1 MIRILHISDFHFK
14 TGNTQDFEDM
24 GEKIAKNAKEN
35 LGSNKLD
42 LIVFSGDLV
51 FTGDKKESFEKAAL
65 ALFNPLKSLFG
76 LSNDEIL
83 IAPGNHDRIF
93 KKEMPMVQT
102 CLDKCHTPKDLDDFC
117 SYPDQLEYSVV
128 EQRAYNEFLDS
139 FYSEVWDKT
148 KLYACREYECN
159 GHVIGLLSLNS
170 AWRCC
175 GDSKNDRGKLLYPI
189 SVLREALSKLKES
202 DFIFCTEH
210 HNLSDY
216 QEYVASDIEDQL
228 HEKCHIFFTG
238 HYHKASVN
246 VNHDAEVGMIHISA
260 PATFNRYANDP
271 TFGYSIVEFNEE
283 EQKAVICPYL
293 YSSLQFL
300 KGREILVEVP
310 ASQTKIK
317 QNDFRKLLRKRYQE
331 TLSIADDLFVNH
343 GEGMF
348 LRMFNDPIIKNKSVQ
363 EIITSHK
370 QGDKH
375 LLSDIAHQEKS
386 AIIFGYGK
394 RGKTSLLRKIQ
405 LDALSEA
412 ISEKIIPYYLNYA
425 QYKGGTFDLFALLK
439 NYLELSKNDTQERFK
454 KYKLLLL
461 IDDLN
466 PTDSAFLNH
475 LKEELKKFPSGRF
488 VAVALESMSNQIP
501 LINFYGTDVDKYYIH
516 DVTFR
521 EVHQLTAKWPSLA
534 VERKREIEDK
544 LIQVFN
550 QMHIPL
556 NYWSISLFLW
566 VCVKTDNA
574 NVHNNFDLI
583 KLYVNELL
591 DEQNYVKDPN
601 FSVTFDDLKSY
612 VGALAVEIMAH
623 DEYNLSDEELMIF
636 TGQYQNEHIKFTDN
650 PLDVVNYLLDKGI
663 LTRDPS
669 GKKITIRLKGVFEY
683 FIAYHMSENVDFRDK
698 VLNYK
703 NSFMPFGNEWEL
715 YAGFCKDDLPSFKT
729 IFEAVKAAM
738 KEWTSTEDY
747 QQIDSRIQQR
757 VVITEANQIAA
768 GNMLQRLEQMPEDED
783 FDILPMNNFRQG
795 ETLVKPKIFYDKID
809 ITPANVERMIFVL
822 ARIFRNSH
830 ICDSKEMSDEMFEYI
845 LTAACN
851 IGFMLIEEAK
861 SYADE
866 SDENYLQLISNGMPV
881 IVEAFFY
888 DAIAQRNLTRVFED
902 KLQTYMASPK
912 DNQMRIFMMAM
923 LLLDI
928 DAVKYQDRVMT
939 VLDVIDNNVLRF
951 SILQKA
957 LINTIRDNENSEV
970 KNALKPIRQALT
982 AEFFGKPE
990 QKNKLEE
997 ILRKEKLK
1005 KDAIRNIN
1013 KEE

>member
-14 TGNTQDFEDM
+14 KTGNYLDFEEM
-24 GEKIAKNAKEN
+24 GKKIAKNAKDNIGE
-35 LGSNKLD
+35 NKLD
-42 LIVFSGDLV
+42 LVVFSGDLV
-51 FTGDKKESFEKAAL
+51 FTGDKKENFEMAAC
-65 ALFNPLKSLFG
+65 ALFGPLKQEFG

-83 IAPGNHDRIF
+83 LAPGNHDRVF
-93 KKEMPMVQT
+93 QNEMPMVQS
-102 CLDKCHTPKDLDDFC
+102 CLNDCHSQKDLDVFC
-117 SYPDQLEYSVV
+117 SYPEQLEHSVV
-128 EQRAYNEFLDS
+128 GQNAYNEFLDM
-139 FYSEVWDKT
+139 FYSEIWDKT
-148 KLYACREYECN
+148 KLYSCRKYECS
-159 GHVIGLLSLNS
+159 GHTVGLLSLNS

-175 GDSKNDRGKLLYPI
+175 GDSKNDRGKLLFPV
-189 SVLREALSKLKES
+189 SVLREAFEKLKGSE
-202 DFIFCTEH
+202 FIFCAEH

-216 QEYVASDIEDQL
+216 QEYVASDLEDEL

-260 PATFNRYANDP
+260 PATFNRNESGS

-283 EQKAVICPYL
+283 EQKARVCPYL

-300 KGREILVEVP
+300 KGREIPVDVP
-310 ASQTKIK
+310 VSQVKFK

-363 EIITSHK
+363 EIITSNK
-370 QGDKH
+370 QGEKRP
-375 LLSDIAHQEKS
+375 LYDIAHQEKS

-405 LDALSEA
+405 LDILSEA
-412 ISEKIIPYYLNYA
+412 ISDKIIPYYLNYA
-425 QYKGGTFDLFALLK
+425 QYKGRDFDLLFLLR
-439 NYLELSKNDTQERFK
+439 NYLELSKNDATERFK
-454 KYKLLLL
+454 KYSLLLL

-466 PTDSAFLNH
+466 PTDSTFMNH
-475 LKEELKKFPSGRF
+475 LKEELKKFPNSRF
-488 VAVALESMSNQIP
+488 VAVAFESMSNQIP
-501 LINFYGTDVDKYYIH
+501 LINFYGTDIDKYYIH

-534 VERKREIEDK
+534 MERKREIEDK
-544 LIQVFN
+544 LIQIFN

-574 NVHNNFDLI
+574 SVRNNFDLI

-612 VGALAVEIMAH
+612 IGALAVEIMAH
-623 DEYNLSDEELMIF
+623 DEYSLSDEELMTF
-636 TGQYQNEHIKFTDN
+636 TGVYQKEHIKFTDN

-669 GKKITIRLKGVFEY
+669 GRKITIRLKGVFEY
-683 FIAYHMSENVDFRDK
+683 FIAYHMSENTDFRDK

-715 YAGFCKDDLPSFKT
+715 YAGFCKDDLLSFRT
-729 IFEAVKAAM
+729 IFEAIKEAM
-738 KEWTSTEDY
+738 QEWTSSEDY
-747 QQIDSRIQQR
+747 KQIDSRIQQH
-757 VVITEANQIAA
+757 VVITEASQLAT
-768 GNMLQRLEQMPEDED
+768 GNMLHRLEQMPEDED
-783 FDILPMNNFRQG
+783 FDILPVNNFHQG
-795 ETLVKPKIFYDKID
+795 DTVVKPKVFYEKID
-809 ITPANVERMIFVL
+809 ITPANVERMIYVL
-822 ARIFRNSH
+822 ARIYRNSH

-845 LTAACN
+845 LSAACN
-851 IGFMLIEEAK
+851 IGFMLINEAR
-861 SYADE
+861 SYAEE
-866 SDENYLQLISNGMPV
+866 SDEDYMQVITNGMPI

-888 DAIAQRNLTRVFED
+888 DAIAQRNLTRVFEE
-902 KLQTYMASPK
+902 KLLSYMTSPK
-912 DNQMRIFMMAM
+912 DNQMRIYMMSM

-928 DAVKYQDRVMT
+928 DVVKYQDRVMA

-957 LINTIRDNENSEV
+957 LINTIRDNENIEV
-970 KNALKPIRQALT
+970 KNALKPIRQILT

-990 QKNKLEE
+990 QQNKLEDM
-997 ILRKEKLK
+997 LRKEKLK
-1005 KDAIRNIN
+1005 KEAIRNTT
-1013 KEE
+1013 KD

>member
-14 TGNTQDFEDM
+14 TINPQDFEEM
-24 GEKIAKNAKEN
+24 AEKIAMNVKEN
-35 LGSNKLD
+35 LGGNKLD

-51 FTGDKKESFEKAAL
+51 FTGDKKESFESAAS
-65 ALFNPLKSLFG
+65 ALFGPLKLKFG

-93 KKEMPMVQT
+93 KNEMPMVQT
-102 CLDKCHTPKDLDDFC
+102 SLDKCHTPKDLDAFC
-117 SYPDQLEYSVV
+117 SYPEQLALSVV
-128 EQRAYNEFLDS
+128 DQSAYNEFLDT
-139 FYSEVWDKT
+139 FYSEAWDKN
-148 KLYACREYECN
+148 KLYACRKYECN
-159 GHVIGLLSLNS
+159 GHTIGLLSLNS

-175 GDSKNDRGKLLYPI
+175 GDSKNDRGKLLYPV
-189 SVLREALSKLKES
+189 SVLREAMGKLKGSE
-202 DFIFCTEH
+202 FIFSTEH

-216 QEYVASDIEDQL
+216 QEYVTSDIEDEL

-260 PATFNRYANDP
+260 PATFNRNAGGA

-283 EQKAVICPYL
+283 EQKAVVCPYL
-293 YSSLQFL
+293 YASLQFL
-300 KGREILVEVP
+300 KGRKISVEVP
-310 ASQTKIK
+310 VSQVKIK

-370 QGDKH
+370 QGEKRP
-375 LLSDIAHQEKS
+375 LADIAHQEKS

-412 ISEKIIPYYLNYA
+412 ILTKVIPFYLNYA
-425 QYKGGTFDLFALLK
+425 QYKGGTFDLFALVRQ
-439 NYLELSKNDTQERFK
+439 YLELNKSDTKERFQR
-454 KYKLLLL
+454 YSLLLL

-466 PTDSAFLNH
+466 PTDSAFMNH
-475 LKEELKKFPSGRF
+475 LKEELKKFSSSRF
-488 VAVALESMSNQIP
+488 IAVALESMSNQIP
-501 LINFYGTDVDKYYIH
+501 LINFYGTDIDKYYIH

-544 LIQVFN
+544 LVQVFN

-574 NVHNNFDLI
+574 SVHNNFDLI

-612 VGALAVEIMAH
+612 VGALAVKIM
-623 DEYNLSDEELMIF
+623 EKEGYSLSDRELMDF
-636 TGQYQNEHIKFTDN
+636 TGQYQMEHVKFTDN
-650 PLDVVNYLLDKGI
+650 PLDVINYLIDKGI

-683 FIAYHMSENVDFRDK
+683 FIAYHMSENSDFRDK
-698 VLNYK
+698 VLNFK

-715 YAGFCKDDLPSFKT
+715 YAGFCKDDLSSFQT
-729 IFEAVKAAM
+729 IFDAVKEAM
-738 KEWTSTEDY
+738 KVWTSEKDY
-747 QQIDSRIQQR
+747 EKIDSRIQQR
-757 VVITEANQIAA
+757 VVITDANQIAA
-768 GNMLQRLEQMPEDED
+768 GNMLNRLEQMPEDED

-795 ETLVKPKIFYDKID
+795 DTSVKPKVFLEKID
-809 ITPANVERMIFVL
+809 ITPSNLERMIYVL
-822 ARIFRNSH
+822 ARVYRNSH

-851 IGFMLIEEAK
+851 IGFKLIEEAK

-866 SDENYLQLISNGMPV
+866 NDENYMHLITNGMPV

-888 DAIAQRNLTRVFED
+888 DAIAQRNLTRVFEE

-928 DAVKYQDRVMT
+928 DAVKYQDKAIKA
-939 VLDVIDNNVLRF
+939 LEVIDNNVLRF
-951 SILQKA
+951 SILQKS
-957 LINTIRDNENSEV
+957 LINTIRDSENSVV
-970 KNALKPIRQALT
+970 KNALRPIRETLT
-982 AEFFGKPE
+982 EEFFGKPE
-990 QKNKLEE
+990 QKSNLEE
-997 ILRKEKLK
+997 MIRKEKLRK
-1005 KDAIRNIN
+1005 AAIRNTT
-1013 KEE
+1013 KE